1 MAKNKNEHILNALA
15 SLLGFSFIAVTTL
28 RSLNLIHKTK
38 IDQFASII
46 VILFS
51 ISVTFSFLSI
61 RSINSNRDKFYET
74 IAEYIFLAG
83 LLSILLL
90 VFLIEL
96 KLV

>member
-1 MAKNKNEHILNALA
+1 MAKNKNEHILNASA

>member
-1 MAKNKNEHILNALA
+1 MAKHKNEHILNASA
-15 SLLGFSFIAVTTL
+15 SLLGFSFIAVTTM
-28 RSLNLIHKTK
+28 RTLNLIHKTK

-51 ISVTFSFLSI
+51 VSVIFSFLSI
-61 RSINSNRDKFYET
+61 RSNNGSRDKIYET

-83 LLSILLL
+83 LMSILLL